1 MFLSDLYKKDKDEIQ
16 ESIDLVQ
23 EIISLAPRRSFSG
36 SADHDRVSNRE
47 KDHTSHIRNKAV
59 TMHPGNDGVMKR
71 TKHHLEK
78 AQERLAA
85 LDPKKDH
92 NPEFFQEVI
101 QIIRKIKDI
110 LQQYKGS
117 KA

>member
-23 EIISLAPRRSFSG
+23 EIISLAPQRSFSG
-36 SADHDRVSNRE
+36 SAGYYQAPERE
-47 KDHTSHIRNKAV
+47 KDPTSHIRKKAV
-59 TMHPGNDGVMKR
+59 TMHPGNDGVLKR
-71 TKHHLEK
+71 TNYHLEK
-78 AQERLAA
+78 AQEKISA

-92 NPEFFQEVI
+92 NHEFYQEVV
-101 QIIRKIKDI
+101 QIIRRIKDI